1 MPSFNCQIHQFMTG
15 RIKLLKDGQPLQ
27 EDAEL
32 PELGYEYDQPAEHD
46 EVCGTYGLHD
56 FQLPH
61 SECPER
67 FVCDAPAEN
76 EELVQFSR
84 CIVSFFCAFYQL

>member
-1 MPSFNCQIHQFMTG
+1 MTG
-15 RIKLLKDGQPLQ
+15 RIKLLKDGEPIQK
-27 EDAEL
+27 DAEL
-32 PELGYEYDQPAEHD
+32 PELGYEYNQPAEHD
-46 EVCGTYGLHD
+46 QVCGTYGLHD

-61 SECPER
+61 DECPER

-84 CIVSFFCAFYQL
+84 CIVSFFSTFSQSQLHTPY